1 MLHLYVTLQVAQ
13 TMLLDRLTDSSRRRR
28 SGLDR
33 EAGGIT
39 LELVS
44 WFVALLVVAGIVI
57 AVVTQYAESE
67 SAKIISPNP

>member
-13 TMLLDRLTDSSRRRR
+13 TMLFDRLTDSSRRRR
-28 SGLDR
+28 AGLDR

>member
-13 TMLLDRLTDSSRRRR
+13 TILFDRLTDPTRRERTET
-28 SGLDR
+28 DR

-39 LELVS
+39 LEFVS
-44 WFVALLVVAGIVI
+44 LAVGVLVVAGIVI

>member
-13 TMLLDRLTDSSRRRR
+13 TMLFDRLTDPSRRQRTE
-28 SGLDR
+28 LDR

-39 LELVS
+39 LEFVS
-44 WFVALLVVAGIVI
+44 WAVALLVVAGIVI

>member
-13 TMLLDRLTDSSRRRR
+13 TMFLDRLTDSPRRRR
-28 SGLDR
+28 AELDR

-44 WFVALLVVAGIVI
+44 WFVALLALAGIVI
-57 AVVTQYAESE
+57 AVVNQYAEAE

>member
-13 TMLLDRLTDSSRRRR
+13 IMLFDRLTDSSRRQRAEP
-28 SGLDR
+28 DR

-44 WFVALLVVAGIVI
+44 WFVALLALAGIVI
-57 AVVTQYAESE
+57 AVVNRYAEAE
-67 SAKIISPNP
+67 SAKLISPNP